1 MYVLKSTAVVLF
13 SGSIFYAQS
22 LVAGKT
28 VDKRPP
34 LKKNITKQNKTN
46 RIQRRTHEQSWYVS
60 TTETAW

>member
-1 MYVLKSTAVVLF
+1 MDVLKSTAVVLF

-28 VDKRPP
+28 VYKRPP

-46 RIQRRTHEQSWYVS
+46 RVQRRTHEQS
-60 TTETAW
+60 